1 LQNHPHDKPYINIKI
16 SNSGAMAKQYKMFID
31 CKWTSSSTKETFD
44 VINPATE
51 QVIAQVAKGSR
62 EDAKKAIDA
71 ARRAFD
77 SGSWSAKMP
86 SERSKAL
93 LEMADAV
100 EKNSL
105 EIAKIESANVGKTI
119 KYARDSD
126 LPFIIDNLRF
136 FAGAAR
142 NMEGR
147 AAMNYSG
154 LGTSIIAREPI
165 GVVGA
170 IVPWNYPLYIA
181 MWKIA
186 PALAAGNTLV
196 IKPASYTPLS
206 LLYFAK
212 LTEKMLP
219 KGVLNVVTG
228 PGNVIGAELA
238 SNKNVDMIALTGDV
252 STGKEI
258 MKLASSNL
266 KKVHLELGGK
276 APFIVLPDADID
288 AATEGAI
295 VSAFWNTAQDCT
307 ATTRVYVH
315 KDVYE
320 KFVKLL
326 VSKAKKIR
334 VGDPSKESTDMGPLI
349 SAKQRDR
356 TEKYVSFGLKEGAK
370 LVLGGRKPKNIH
382 KGFYFEP
389 TIFTNVEQKMKICQ
403 EEIFG
408 PVLSVLKYTTTQ
420 EVIEK
425 ANDVLYGLAA
435 SVWGKD
441 ITTLMNVASKLKFGT
456 VWINEHG
463 MLVSEM
469 PHGGYKQS
477 GFGKDLSMYSLEEYT
492 QIKHIYIDQTGLA
505 RKPWYYVAYGDKP

>member
-1 LQNHPHDKPYINIKI
+1 
-16 SNSGAMAKQYKMFID
+16 MFID
-31 CKWTSSSTKETFD
+31 GKWVESSSKEYFP
-44 VINPATE
+44 VLNPATE
-51 QVIAQVAKGSR
+51 TVIANVAKGTK
-62 EDAKKAIDA
+62 EDARKAIDA
-71 ARRAFD
+71 ARHAFD
-77 SGSWSAKMP
+77 KGVWSGKTPA
-86 SERSKAL
+86 ERSKVLYA
-93 LEMADAV
+93 MADVV
-100 EKNSL
+100 EKHQSA
-105 EIAKIESANVGKTI
+105 IAKLESTNVGKTI

-142 NMEGR
+142 TLEGKS
-147 AAMNYSG
+147 AANYSG

-170 IVPWNYPLYIA
+170 VVPWNYPLYIA

-212 LTEKMLP
+212 ITGDLLP
-219 KGVLNVVTG
+219 KGVFNVITG
-228 PGNVIGAELA
+228 PGEVVGSELA
-238 SNKNVDMIALTGDV
+238 SSKKVDMIALTGDV
-252 STGKEI
+252 DTGKEI
-258 MKLASSNL
+258 MKLASGNL

-276 APFIVLPDADID
+276 APFIVLPDASLD

-307 ATTRVYVH
+307 STTRVYVH
-315 KDVYE
+315 KDSYD

-334 VGDPSKESTDMGPLI
+334 VGDPSKEKMDMGPLI
-349 SAKQRDR
+349 SAKQRER
-356 TEKYVSFGLKEGAK
+356 TEQYVQYGLKEGAK
-370 LVLGGRKPKNIH
+370 LAFGGKRPENLK
-382 KGFYFEP
+382 KGFFFQP
-389 TIFTNVEQKMKICQ
+389 TIFTDVEQKMRICQ

-408 PVLSVLKYTTTQ
+408 PVLCVLKYTTID
-420 EVIEK
+420 EAVEK
-425 ANDVLYGLAA
+425 ANDVVYGLAA
-435 SVWGKD
+435 SVWGSN
-441 ITTLMNVASKLKFGT
+441 ITDLMNVAGKLKFGT

-463 MLVSEM
+463 ILVSEM

-477 GFGKDLSMYSLEEYT
+477 GFGKDLSIYSLEEYT

-505 RKPWYYVAYGDKP
+505 RKPWYYVVYGDK